1 MKKIKLIILIILFL
15 TQLSVLGQDR
25 SNTSRR
31 NVPQK
36 FVFEDEYA
44 VNKIVAPTH
53 GKIKNVILLI
63 GDGMSL
69 THMYTTWVANKGKM
83 WLDNATATG
92 LSRTY
97 AADTLITDS
106 GAGGTAIATGQKT
119 NYHMVGTDVHG
130 NPLPSIMDFAKKRDL
145 STGVVVTCRL
155 TDATPADF
163 CCNNPDRDKSYEIA
177 ADYVKSGVDF
187 IFGGGSKHFENRP
200 DKRDIFREMRQAG
213 YATPRNWTDLQK
225 ITSGKV
231 FTVTDSMD
239 LPAPKQRGD
248 ILANAS
254 IKAID
259 ILSQNNNGFFLM
271 IEGSQIDD
279 YGHFNDIDL
288 LVQEI
293 VDFDKTV
300 GKVMEWAASDGE
312 TLVIVTADHQTG
324 GLTLLDGNLEKGEV
338 VVNFSSG
345 GHTGIMVPVFAF
357 GPGAEEFTGIYENAD
372 LFHKMKK
379 ILNL

>member
-1 MKKIKLIILIILFL
+1 MKSKFLALFICFTVFSQTLITAQERKL
-15 TQLSVLGQDR
+15 TQHAY
-25 SNTSRR
+25 TYKTPY
-31 NVPQK
+31 NV
-36 FVFEDEYA
+36 ET
-44 VNKIVAPTH
+44 IVAPQC
-53 GKIKNVILLI
+53 GKVKNVILMI

-69 THMYTTWVANKGKM
+69 THVYTTWIANRGKM
-83 WLDNATATG
+83 WLDNATVTG

-97 AADTLITDS
+97 AANRLITDS

-119 NYHMVGTDVHG
+119 NYHMVGTDIHG
-130 NPLPSIMDFAKKRDL
+130 NPLPSIMDYAKKRDL

-163 CCNNPDRDKSYEIA
+163 CCNNPDRNKSYEIA

-200 DKRDIFREMRQAG
+200 DKRDIFHEMHQAG

-231 FTVTDSMD
+231 FAVTDSLD
-239 LPAPKQRGD
+239 LPEPVQRGD
-248 ILANAS
+248 ILSNAS

-259 ILSQNNNGFFLM
+259 LLSQNDNGFFLM
-271 IEGSQIDD
+271 IEGSKIDD

-293 VDFDKTV
+293 ADFDKTI
-300 GKVMEWAASDGE
+300 GRVMEWAAKNGE

-324 GLTLLDGNLEKGEV
+324 GLTLLDGDIEKGEV
-338 VVNFSSG
+338 TVNFSTN
-345 GHTGIMVPVFAF
+345 GHSGIMVPVYAF
-357 GPGAEEFTGIYENAD
+357 GPGAQEFTGMYENSD
-372 LFHKMKK
+372 IFHKIKK
-379 ILNL
+379 LLNL